1 MSRKFRVSLHDL
13 MAELVL
19 VEAVGRVVLVAVVWM
34 K

>member
-1 MSRKFRVSLHDL
+1 MSRKLRVSLHDS

-19 VEAVGRVVLVAVVWM
+19 VDVVGRVILVVVWM